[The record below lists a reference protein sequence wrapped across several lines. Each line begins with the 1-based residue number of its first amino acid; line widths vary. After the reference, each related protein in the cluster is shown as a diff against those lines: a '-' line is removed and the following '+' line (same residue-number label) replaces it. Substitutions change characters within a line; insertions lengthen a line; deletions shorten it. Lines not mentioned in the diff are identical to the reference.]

1 MVVINKPQLKISASR
16 LPWGIHYAW
25 VNIAV
30 LVVVQVFGASIFMVA
45 GIMVPPLSDLEGE
58 FRWNVGTIGAAIA
71 LYYFFGAVFAPLS
84 GFLGDRFGVRR
95 MMLAGI
101 VCYGFGMTML
111 GFVREVWHFFLLYGV
126 FLSLTQSISM
136 VPLMASVS
144 LWFRRHLGLGIGILW
159 TASGLGS
166 AFLAPLI
173 GTLLESPVGWQ
184 GTFIIIGSVGTGC
197 MLLVY
202 PLLRNRPADVGLKP
216 YGTRDTDVP
225 PIDRSQTVEEMRA
238 RVFNRATRRTKA
250 FWNLPLVHAFGCAGH
265 GIILIYAIPLAVAQG
280 LTLAQA
286 AGIITIISLV
296 SLISRFATPVLAET
310 YGPKKMMAASLIIQ
324 GLTVFILFWAEGLWS
339 FYLFAAAFGLGFGG
353 EWTGYLIINRKYF
366 GDGPIGSVYGWQMTG
381 SLMGHAVTTAL
392 GGLVILATGSIYP
405 VLVLSILFNLGGVV
419 IIVLMESTTHCLIPD
434 WEDALPPEARSVP
447 APSGAGGGS

>member
-58 FRWNVGTIGAAIA
+58 FRWNVGTIAAAIA

-216 YGTRDTDVP
+216 YGARDTDVP
-225 PIDRSQTVEEMRA
+225 PIARSQTVEEMRA

-447 APSGAGGGS
+447 APSGAGGDG

>member
-447 APSGAGGGS
+447 APSGAGGDG